1 MIPSLPRRNTRRGFY
16 FQKDV
21 GLFDAYYFSQLN
33 ILKSFSIKLDLAVSA
48 RSKILILDDSKGRLV
63 VFFLFPV

>member
-21 GLFDAYYFSQLN
+21 GLFDAYDSTVYVSDSL
-33 ILKSFSIKLDLAVSA
+33 LKYAKPYAVEEIIKNL
-48 RSKILILDDSKGRLV
+48 
-63 VFFLFPV
+63 